1 LKREEVINQSIRM
14 IPDSPREKLDSAS
27 RMNYAKIYTVE
38 HNVKVYFIGR
48 IAPKYEQQV
57 VVDYNR
63 IHEPLADR
71 PTYTENSEETFAY
84 AQGGSSWPQS
94 NYDPTMPRSSGYTV
108 SYTQTGLGASE
119 GQGQEQV
126 YAEVPDAQPEAQTHH
141 HFDPSLYDKD

>member
-1 LKREEVINQSIRM
+1 M
-14 IPDSPREKLDSAS
+14 IPDNPREKLDPAS

-57 VVDYNR
+57 VIDYNR

-84 AQGGSSWPQS
+84 AQGGTSWPQS
-94 NYDPTMPRSSGYTV
+94 NYEPTMPRSSGYTV
-108 SYTQTGLGASE
+108 SYQQSILAPSDGPE
-119 GQGQEQV
+119 QEQA
-126 YAEVPDAQPEAQTHH
+126 YPDVPDAQPEAQAHH
-141 HFDPSLYDKD
+141 HFDPSLYDKDWSL